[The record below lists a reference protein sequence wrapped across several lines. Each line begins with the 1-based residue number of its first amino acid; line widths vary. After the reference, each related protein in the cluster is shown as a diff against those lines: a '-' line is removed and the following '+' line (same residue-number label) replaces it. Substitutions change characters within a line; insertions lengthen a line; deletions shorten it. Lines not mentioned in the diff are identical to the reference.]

1 MLKAIVAFKKAIA
14 DIDLKKAIAELKFGN
29 FLIFRFF
36 FDALGL
42 SDSESKSIGK
52 TLDNSSITS
61 DLALK
66 GLSKASND
74 GFSASDA
81 TSLDVGTSL
90 IDSGAISDEI
100 DTFAVGKGLNDSSS
114 TNDETAFAIGTTRT
128 DAFSVSESISNA
140 PNKVLA
146 NSSATADVKTLSL
159 SKALADFYAV
169 GDSHRSSFTKS
180 NADSSAFSDTQR
192 KDFYK
197 VITEAAG
204 VTDDLDG
211 EATTNDDQDMTFV
224 KVRSNLATIT
234 DVVSIV
240 KNTIFSDT
248 SALTDSGL
256 VRNQGYCDFSY
267 FEADYVG
274 DSRTF

>member
-1 MLKAIVAFKKAIA
+1 MLKAIVAFKKAVA
-14 DIDLKKAIAELKFGN
+14 DIDLKKAIAELKFGD

-36 FDALGL
+36 FNALSL

-66 GLSKASND
+66 ALSKASSD

-90 IDSGAISDEI
+90 IDSGAIFDEI
-100 DTFAVGKGLNDSSS
+100 DTFAIGKGLNDSPS
-114 TNDETAFAIGTTRT
+114 TSDETAFAIGTTRT

-146 NSSATADVKTLSL
+146 DLSATADVKTLSL
-159 SKALADFYAV
+159 SKVLADFYAV
-169 GDSHRSSFTKS
+169 SDSHRSSFTKS
-180 NADSSAFSDTQR
+180 NADSSAFSDTER
-192 KDFYK
+192 KDFQK

-211 EATTNDDQDMTFV
+211 EATANDDQDMTFV

-234 DVVSIV
+234 DLVSIV
-240 KNTIFSDT
+240 KNTVFSDT
-248 SALTDSGL
+248 SALTDSGSL
-256 VRNQGYCDFSY
+256 RNQGYCDFSY

>member
-14 DIDLKKAIAELKFGN
+14 DIDLKKAIAEIKFGD

-66 GLSKASND
+66 GLNKASSD
-74 GFSASDA
+74 GFSASDV

-100 DTFAVGKGLNDSSS
+100 NFFAVGKGLNDSPNTS
-114 TNDETAFAIGTTRT
+114 DQTAFSIGTTKT
-128 DAFSVSESISNA
+128 DAFSVSESISNS

-146 NSSATADVKTLSL
+146 DLSATADVKTLSL

-169 GDSHRSSFTKS
+169 SDSHRSSFTKS
-180 NADSSAFSDTQR
+180 TADSSAFSDTER
-192 KDFYK
+192 KNFYK

-211 EATTNDDQDMTFV
+211 AATANDDQDMTFV

-234 DVVSIV
+234 DLVSIV
-240 KNTIFSDT
+240 KNTVFSDT
-248 SALTDSGL
+248 SALTDSGSL
-256 VRNQGYCDFSY
+256 RNQNYCDFSY